1 MVETTKTRSTLR
13 LSIPEMDCASEEQQV
28 RAALATLP
36 EPVEVRFDL
45 VRREVS
51 VHHRLNDEAGIVR
64 AIEAAGMRPR
74 RIPDEEGGPSP
85 SPSRLRVWMLVVGG
99 FAALASEAVV
109 WLGQSENSP
118 LTIVLALIGIGL
130 TGREV
135 LLKGLSA
142 VRQLRLNINL
152 LMTIAVAGAIAIGK
166 WPEAAVVI
174 WLFAVAE
181 LLEAFS
187 LDRARRAIRQLLALA
202 PETASVAQIDG
213 SWAERMVGE
222 TALGDRVR
230 VLPGMRIP
238 LDGQVENGRS
248 AVNQAPLT
256 GESVPV
262 EKGLGDPVFAGSI
275 NGQGV
280 LEFKVT
286 AGADDSTLARIIRA
300 VEGAQGARAP
310 TEQFVDRFAR
320 VYIPAVVLI
329 AAATALVPP
338 LFFGEAYAVWA
349 YRALVLLVIACPC
362 ALVISTPVTIV
373 SGLAAAARRGILIKG
388 GAHLEMARRLKV
400 LALDKTGTLTE
411 GHPVVTDIVPVASV
425 EALEALAMAASLS
438 TRSDH
443 PVSGAI
449 ATHWSTSAPGSPV
462 PTVDTVEAIAGR
474 GIQGLLDGR
483 RLMLGNHR
491 FIEEA
496 NACSPA
502 TEAALER
509 LETEGKTTVI
519 LARDGAAL
527 AVIAVSD
534 PVRETSRAAIEILHR
549 LDVMTVMLSG
559 DNPRTAGVVGNL
571 VGIDDVRAG
580 LLPEQK
586 LEALS
591 ALVARHGTVGMVG
604 DGINDAPALAGA
616 GIGFAMGAAGSDT
629 AIETADVA
637 LMDDD
642 LRKIPE
648 LILLSRRTHAIL
660 IQNISIALGIKFVF
674 LVLAVLGKS
683 TLWMAIFADL
693 GASLIVVANGLRL
706 PYHGPSSSTHSPS
719 GPSGQPDK

>member
-1 MVETTKTRSTLR
+1 MAETTKPRSVLK
-13 LSIPEMDCASEEQQV
+13 LAIPEMDCASEEQQV

-36 EPVEVRFDL
+36 ESVDVRFDL
-45 VRREVS
+45 ARRELTVR
-51 VHHRLNDEAGIVR
+51 HGLRDDNAILR
-64 AIEAAGMRPR
+64 AIEASGMRPR
-74 RIPDEEGGPSP
+74 RIFDEHDGAAPNRWRHWLLAIGGC
-85 SPSRLRVWMLVVGG
+85 
-99 FAALASEAVV
+99 AALGAEAVV
-109 WLGQSENSP
+109 WMGQPENGP
-118 LTIVLALIGIGL
+118 YTIALALLGIAL
-130 TGREV
+130 TGKEV
-135 LLKGLSA
+135 LEKGLKA
-142 VRQLRLNINL
+142 LARLRLNINL
-152 LMTIAVAGAIAIGK
+152 LMTIAVAGAVVIGK

-181 LLEAFS
+181 LLEALS

-202 PETASVAQIDG
+202 PETASVATAG
-213 SWAERMVGE
+213 GTWEERPV
-222 TALGDRVR
+222 AAIRIGDRVR
-230 VLPGMRIP
+230 VLAGMRIP
-238 LDGQVENGRS
+238 LDGQVRDGRS
-248 AVNQAPLT
+248 AVNQAPIT

-262 EKGLGDPVFAGSI
+262 EKGPDDPVFAGSI

-280 LEFKVT
+280 LEMEVT
-286 AGADDSTLARIIRA
+286 ARADDSTLARIIRA

-320 VYIPAVVLI
+320 VYIPVIVLI
-329 AAATALVPP
+329 ALATAVIPP
-338 LFFGEAYAVWA
+338 LVLGEPFAVWS

-373 SGLAAAARRGILIKG
+373 SGLAAAARRGILVKG
-388 GAHLEMARRLKV
+388 GAHLEAARRLKA
-400 LALDKTGTLTE
+400 LALDKTGTLTQ
-411 GHPVVTDIVPVASV
+411 GRPVVTDLVPITSIQPATAV
-425 EALEALAMAASLS
+425 AMAAALS

-449 ATHWSTSAPGSPV
+449 AEHWSANSDGRPMPA
-462 PTVDTVEAIAGR
+462 VDAVEAIPGR
-474 GIQGLLDGR
+474 GIQALLDGR

-509 LETEGKTTVI
+509 LESEGKTTVI
-519 LARDGAAL
+519 LAHDGAAV
-527 AVIAVSD
+527 AVIAVAD
-534 PVRETSRAAIEILHR
+534 PVRETSREAIASLHG
-549 LDVMTVMLSG
+549 LDVRTVMLSG
-559 DNPRTAGVVGNL
+559 DNPRTTGVVGAL
-571 VGIDDVRAG
+571 VGIDDVRGG

-586 LEALS
+586 LEALTE
-591 ALVARHGTVGMVG
+591 LVRTYGTVGMVG
-604 DGINDAPALAGA
+604 DGINDAPALARA

-660 IQNISIALGIKFVF
+660 VQNITIALGIKFVF

-706 PYHGPSSSTHSPS
+706 AYRTKPSTLGEASRRP
-719 GPSGQPDK
+719 

>member
-1 MVETTKTRSTLR
+1 MIPEERTISENAKPRSVLR
-13 LSIPEMDCASEEQQV
+13 LAIPEMDCASEEQRV

-36 EPVEVRFDL
+36 ESVDARFDL
-45 VRREVS
+45 ARRELTVR
-51 VHHRLNDEAGIVR
+51 HGLRDDNAILR
-64 AIEAAGMRPR
+64 AIEASGMRPR
-74 RIPDEEGGPSP
+74 RIFDEHDGAAPNRWRYWLLAIGGC
-85 SPSRLRVWMLVVGG
+85 
-99 FAALASEAVV
+99 AALAAEAVV
-109 WLGQSENSP
+109 WMGQPETGP
-118 LTIVLALIGIGL
+118 YTIALALLGIAL
-130 TGREV
+130 TGKEV
-135 LLKGLSA
+135 LEKGLKA
-142 VRQLRLNINL
+142 LVRLRLNINL
-152 LMTIAVAGAIAIGK
+152 LMTIAVAGAVAIGK

-181 LLEAFS
+181 LLEALS

-202 PETASVAQIDG
+202 PETASVATADG
-213 SWAERMVGE
+213 TWEERPVAAIGI
-222 TALGDRVR
+222 GDHVR
-230 VLPGMRIP
+230 VLAGMRIP
-238 LDGQVENGRS
+238 LDGRVRDGRS
-248 AVNQAPLT
+248 AVNQAPIT

-262 EKGLGDPVFAGSI
+262 EKGPDDPVFAGSI

-280 LEFKVT
+280 LEIEVT
-286 AGADDSTLARIIRA
+286 ARADDSTLARIIRA

-320 VYIPAVVLI
+320 VYIPVIVLI
-329 AAATALVPP
+329 ALATAVIPP
-338 LFFGEAYAVWA
+338 LVLGEPFAVWS

-373 SGLAAAARRGILIKG
+373 SGLAAAARRGILVKG
-388 GAHLEMARRLKV
+388 GAHLEAARRLKA
-400 LALDKTGTLTE
+400 LALDKTGTLTQ
-411 GHPVVTDIVPVASV
+411 GRPVVTDLVPITSIQPATAV
-425 EALEALAMAASLS
+425 AMAAALS

-449 ATHWSTSAPGSPV
+449 AEHWSANSDGRPMPA
-462 PTVDTVEAIAGR
+462 VDAVEALPGR
-474 GIQGLLDGR
+474 GIQALLDGR

-509 LETEGKTTVI
+509 LESEGKTTVI
-519 LARDGAAL
+519 LAHDGAAV
-527 AVIAVSD
+527 AVIAVAD
-534 PVRETSRAAIEILHR
+534 PVRETSREAIASLHG
-549 LDVMTVMLSG
+549 LDVRTVMLSG
-559 DNPRTAGVVGNL
+559 DNPRTAGVVGTL
-571 VGIDDVRAG
+571 VGIDDVRGG

-586 LEALS
+586 LEAMSELI
-591 ALVARHGTVGMVG
+591 RTYGTVGMVG

-660 IQNISIALGIKFVF
+660 IQNITIALGIKFVF

-706 PYHGPSSSTHSPS
+706 AYRSSTEPS
-719 GPSGQPDK
+719 RKAP

>member
-1 MVETTKTRSTLR
+1 MAETTKPQSVLK
-13 LSIPEMDCASEEQQV
+13 LAIPEMDCASEEQQV

-36 EPVEVRFDL
+36 QPVDARFDL
-45 VRREVS
+45 VRRELTVRHGLRDDNAILRA
-51 VHHRLNDEAGIVR
+51 VEAS
-64 AIEAAGMRPR
+64 GMRPR
-74 RIPDEEGGPSP
+74 RIFDEHDSAAPNRWRYWLLAIGGC
-85 SPSRLRVWMLVVGG
+85 
-99 FAALASEAVV
+99 AALGAEAVV
-109 WLGQSENSP
+109 WMGQPETGP
-118 LTIVLALIGIGL
+118 YTIALALLGIAL
-130 TGREV
+130 TGKEV
-135 LLKGLSA
+135 LEQGLKAL
-142 VRQLRLNINL
+142 VRRRLNINL
-152 LMTIAVAGAIAIGK
+152 LMTIAVAGAVAIGK

-181 LLEAFS
+181 LLEALS

-202 PETASVAQIDG
+202 PETASVATADGFWEERPVAAIDI
-213 SWAERMVGE
+213 
-222 TALGDRVR
+222 GDRVR
-230 VLPGMRIP
+230 VLAGMRIP
-238 LDGQVENGRS
+238 LDGRVRDGRS
-248 AVNQAPLT
+248 AVNQAPIT

-262 EKGLGDPVFAGSI
+262 EKGSTDPVFAGSI

-280 LEFKVT
+280 LEIEVT
-286 AGADDSTLARIIRA
+286 ARADDSTLARIIRA

-320 VYIPAVVLI
+320 VYIPVIVLI
-329 AAATALVPP
+329 ALATAVIPP
-338 LFFGEAYAVWA
+338 LLLGEPFAVWS

-373 SGLAAAARRGILIKG
+373 SGLAAAARRGILVKG
-388 GAHLEMARRLKV
+388 GAHLEAARNLKA
-400 LALDKTGTLTE
+400 LALDKTGTLTQ
-411 GHPVVTDIVPVASV
+411 GRPVVTDLVQVASV
-425 EALEALAMAASLS
+425 APQAGIVMAAALS

-449 ATHWSTSAPGSPV
+449 AEYWSANSAGGPMPAVES
-462 PTVDTVEAIAGR
+462 VEAIPGR
-474 GIQGLLDGR
+474 GIQALLDGR

-496 NACSPA
+496 NACSPT

-509 LETEGKTTVI
+509 LESEGKTTVI
-519 LARDGAAL
+519 LAHDGAAV
-527 AVIAVSD
+527 AVIAVAD
-534 PVRETSRAAIEILHR
+534 PVRETSREAIVSLHG
-549 LDVMTVMLSG
+549 LDVRTVMLSG
-559 DNPRTAGVVGNL
+559 DNPRTASEVGAL
-571 VGIDDVRAG
+571 VGIDDVRGG

-586 LEALS
+586 LEAM
-591 ALVARHGTVGMVG
+591 AELVRAYGTVGMVG
-604 DGINDAPALAGA
+604 DGINDAPALARA

-660 IQNISIALGIKFVF
+660 IQNIMIALGIKFVF

-693 GASLIVVANGLRL
+693 GASLIVVANSLKLAYRTR
-706 PYHGPSSSTHSPS
+706 SSAVSNASA
-719 GPSGQPDK
+719 QP

>member
-1 MVETTKTRSTLR
+1 MAETTKPRSVLK
-13 LSIPEMDCASEEQQV
+13 LAIPEMDCASEEQQV

-36 EPVEVRFDL
+36 ESVDVRFDL
-45 VRREVS
+45 ARRELTVR
-51 VHHRLNDEAGIVR
+51 HGLRDDNAILR
-64 AIEAAGMRPR
+64 AIEASGMRTR
-74 RIPDEEGGPSP
+74 RIFDEHDGAAPNLWRYWLLASGGCAA
-85 SPSRLRVWMLVVGG
+85 LGAEAIVWMGQPENG
-99 FAALASEAVV
+99 PYTIALAL
-109 WLGQSENSP
+109 LG
-118 LTIVLALIGIGL
+118 IAL
-130 TGREV
+130 TGKEV
-135 LLKGLSA
+135 LEKGLKA
-142 VRQLRLNINL
+142 LARLRLNINL
-152 LMTIAVAGAIAIGK
+152 LMTIAVAGAVVIGK

-181 LLEAFS
+181 LLEALS

-202 PETASVAQIDG
+202 PETASVATAG
-213 SWAERMVGE
+213 GTWEERPV
-222 TALGDRVR
+222 AAIRIGDRVR
-230 VLPGMRIP
+230 VLAGMRIP
-238 LDGQVENGRS
+238 LDGRVRDGRS
-248 AVNQAPLT
+248 AVNQAPIT

-262 EKGLGDPVFAGSI
+262 EKGPDDPVFAGSI

-280 LEFKVT
+280 LEMEVT
-286 AGADDSTLARIIRA
+286 ARADDSTLARIIRA

-320 VYIPAVVLI
+320 VYIPVIVLI
-329 AAATALVPP
+329 ALATAVIPP
-338 LFFGEAYAVWA
+338 LVLGEPFAVWS

-373 SGLAAAARRGILIKG
+373 SGLAAAARRGILVKG
-388 GAHLEMARRLKV
+388 GAHLEAARRLKA
-400 LALDKTGTLTE
+400 LALDKTGTLTQ
-411 GHPVVTDIVPVASV
+411 GRPVVTDLVPITSIQPATAV
-425 EALEALAMAASLS
+425 AMAAALS

-449 ATHWSTSAPGSPV
+449 AEHWSANSDGRPMPA
-462 PTVDTVEAIAGR
+462 VDAVEALPGR
-474 GIQGLLDGR
+474 GIQALLDGR

-509 LETEGKTTVI
+509 LESEGKTTVI
-519 LARDGAAL
+519 LAHDGAAV
-527 AVIAVSD
+527 AVIAVAD
-534 PVRETSRAAIEILHR
+534 PVRETSREAIASLHA
-549 LDVMTVMLSG
+549 LDVRTVMLSG
-559 DNPRTAGVVGNL
+559 DNPRTAGVVGAL
-571 VGIDDVRAG
+571 VGIDDVRGG

-586 LEALS
+586 LEALTE
-591 ALVARHGTVGMVG
+591 LVRTYGTVGMVG

-660 IQNISIALGIKFVF
+660 VQNITIALGIKFVF

-706 PYHGPSSSTHSPS
+706 AYQTRPSAAEKTPRT
-719 GPSGQPDK
+719 G

>member
-1 MVETTKTRSTLR
+1 MAETTKPRSVLK
-13 LSIPEMDCASEEQQV
+13 LAIPEMDCASEEQQV

-36 EPVEVRFDL
+36 ESVDARFDL
-45 VRREVS
+45 ARRELTVR
-51 VHHRLNDEAGIVR
+51 HGLRDDNAILR
-64 AIEAAGMRPR
+64 AIEASGMRPR
-74 RIPDEEGGPSP
+74 RISEEHDGAAPNRWRYWLLAIGGC
-85 SPSRLRVWMLVVGG
+85 
-99 FAALASEAVV
+99 AALGAEAVV
-109 WLGQSENSP
+109 WMGQPENGP
-118 LTIVLALIGIGL
+118 YTIALALLGIAL
-130 TGREV
+130 TGKEV
-135 LLKGLSA
+135 LEKGLKA
-142 VRQLRLNINL
+142 LARLRLNINL
-152 LMTIAVAGAIAIGK
+152 LMTIAVAGAVAIGK

-181 LLEAFS
+181 LLEALS

-202 PETASVAQIDG
+202 PETASVATADGTWEERPVAAIDI
-213 SWAERMVGE
+213 
-222 TALGDRVR
+222 GDRVR
-230 VLPGMRIP
+230 VLAGMRIP
-238 LDGQVENGRS
+238 MDGRVRDGRS
-248 AVNQAPLT
+248 AVNQAPIT

-262 EKGLGDPVFAGSI
+262 EKGPDDPVFAGSI

-280 LEFKVT
+280 LEIEVT
-286 AGADDSTLARIIRA
+286 ARADDSTLARIIRA

-320 VYIPAVVLI
+320 VYIPVIVLI
-329 AAATALVPP
+329 ALATAVIPP
-338 LFFGEAYAVWA
+338 LVLGEPFAVWS

-373 SGLAAAARRGILIKG
+373 SGLAAAARRGILVKG
-388 GAHLEMARRLKV
+388 GAHLEAARRLKA
-400 LALDKTGTLTE
+400 LALDKTGTLTQ
-411 GHPVVTDIVPVASV
+411 GRPVVTDLVPITSIPPATAV
-425 EALEALAMAASLS
+425 AMAAALS

-449 ATHWSTSAPGSPV
+449 AEHWSTNSDGRPMPA
-462 PTVDTVEAIAGR
+462 VDAVEALPGR
-474 GIQGLLDGR
+474 GIQALLDGR

-509 LETEGKTTVI
+509 LESEGKTTVI
-519 LARDGAAL
+519 LAHDGAAV
-527 AVIAVSD
+527 AGIAVAD
-534 PVRETSRAAIEILHR
+534 PVRETSREAIASLHG
-549 LDVMTVMLSG
+549 LDVRTVMLSG
-559 DNPRTAGVVGNL
+559 DNPRTAGVVGAL
-571 VGIDDVRAG
+571 VGIDDVRGG

-586 LEALS
+586 LEAMS
-591 ALVARHGTVGMVG
+591 ELVRAYGTVGMVG

-660 IQNISIALGIKFVF
+660 VQNITIALGIKFVF

-706 PYHGPSSSTHSPS
+706 AYQTRPSAAEKTPRT
-719 GPSGQPDK
+719 G